1 MSNFN
6 LNAYLKSGLLNKPTN
21 NSNPN
26 NSNLAPQHEKN
37 YAEIKALRNNLIPFT
52 NEYKRLGKKTPN
64 LQTKINKYLP
74 MMGELKQKVNTYRQK
89 YNPTGTAWQQGVR
102 KQRKTRKNRNGK
114 GKL

>member
-6 LNAYLKSGLLNKPTN
+6 LNAYLKSGLLNKPVN
-21 NSNPN
+21 NSNLN
-26 NSNLAPQHEKN
+26 TSNLAPQHEKN
-37 YAEIKALRNNLIPFT
+37 YAEIKALRNEITPFM
-52 NEYKRLGKKTPN
+52 NEFREKGVYTKN
-64 LQTKINKYLP
+64 LQRRTNIYVPKIKNLR
-74 MMGELKQKVNTYRQK
+74 QKVNTYRQK